1 MRLRIAAV
9 AFAASLGFPAAASA
23 DIFAVVEVAAPAP
36 RTDTDI
42 ALINVG
48 TGGKTPLP
56 AGINTTVN
64 ELHPSITP
72 DGRRLAFE
80 RRDPAAGT
88 LRILLADLATGQSAD
103 LFNGFEAA
111 ADPPRSPAITSDGLK
126 VATGAPFEHE
136 AEAGATGA
144 PGAFPRLVVTDA
156 ATFPAGPYA
165 RRRHALIFFPG
176 SETGYTADPTF
187 GGDNVAYRFVRG
199 ASPRGGI
206 ALDRFRGAGGIT
218 NDRISSSSLS
228 YAHPSLASP
237 GGVPTVL
244 FDRRPMS
251 DGGATL
257 PGDIVFA
264 GGTPGTLDDAAPIK
278 LPAIVN
284 SAQDESRP
292 AFTSDGRY
300 VVFVRRAA
308 SRERLYA
315 WDSQTQTLVNAA
327 GVDLGSIDLADL
339 GNVSL
344 YTRPVL
350 DTSRVTSGGIVTFDP
365 TIRTGIGILVQKVVG
380 KRKLFGRTGPKLKLV
395 GRVPLGTFAKG
406 KGKVNWDLRVDGKK
420 LKPGRYQVT
429 VRAVTKKLAVRDFGR
444 PRIIRVR

>member
-1 MRLRIAAV
+1 MRMRIAAV
-9 AFAASLGFPAAASA
+9 AFAAFLAIAPAAQA

-36 RTDTDI
+36 RADTDI

-56 AGINTTVN
+56 AGINTTAN
-64 ELHPSITP
+64 EMHPSITP
-72 DGRRLAFE
+72 DARRLAFE
-80 RRDPAAGT
+80 RRDPAGGT
-88 LRILLADLATGQSAD
+88 VRIVLADLVTGQTAD
-103 LFNGFEAA
+103 LFSGFETA
-111 ADPPRSPAITSDGLK
+111 ADPPRSPGITSDGLK
-126 VATGAPFEHE
+126 VATGAAFEHE

-156 ATFPAGPYA
+156 ATFPAGPYT

-176 SETGYTADPTF
+176 SEAGYTADPAF
-187 GGDNVAYRFVRG
+187 AGDNVAYRFVRG

-206 ALDRFRGAGGIT
+206 ALDRFRGSGGIT
-218 NDRISSSSLS
+218 NDRISSSTSS
-228 YAHPSLASP
+228 YAHPSLAAP

-264 GGTPGTLDDAAPIK
+264 GGMPATLDDAPPVR
-278 LPAIVN
+278 LPTIVN

-300 VVFVRRAA
+300 VVFVRRTA
-308 SRERLYA
+308 SRERLFA

-327 GVDLGSIDLADL
+327 GVDLGSIDAGDL
-339 GNVSL
+339 GNVSV
-344 YTRPVL
+344 YTRIVL
-350 DTSRVTSGGIVTFDP
+350 DTSRVTNGGTVTFDP
-365 TIRTGIGILVQKVVG
+365 TTRTGIGILVQKVVG
-380 KRKLFGRTGPKLKLV
+380 KRKLFGRTVPKLKMV

-406 KGKVNWDLRVDGKK
+406 KGKVDWDLRVDGKR

-444 PRIIRVR
+444 PQIIRVR